1 MNALTITLGT
11 VGALLSLVCW
21 YVFIRGGLRM
31 FNIVRLGQ
39 PAPDRWRPIVPR
51 FKQMVVEFLAHT
63 KMVKFRTVGWAH
75 WLVMIGF
82 MLGAIVWFE
91 AYGQTFNPEFH
102 WPIIGDTAAYH
113 LIDEL
118 LGLGTVIGITT
129 LIIIRQLN
137 HPRKPERQSRFA
149 GSGFKAAYF
158 VEAVVLI
165 EGLGMVF
172 VKAGKIATYGH
183 GNPYTDFFTI
193 RLAELLPANSNMVAV
208 FAFIKLMSGM
218 IWLYIVG
225 SRINWGIAWHRFTA
239 FPNIYFKRMDD
250 GTVALGPA
258 KPMMS
263 GGKVLEMEEADP
275 DVDAFG
281 AGKIEDFSWKGWLD
295 FTTCTECGR
304 CQSQCPAWNTGK
316 PLSPKLLIM
325 SLRDH
330 SHAKAP
336 YLLAGGKKDM
346 AGDEVGLVDSE
357 GNVDQKA
364 LDAIPQ
370 NARDEADRKL
380 VADAIEGGIIDPEVL
395 WSCTTCGACV
405 EQCPVDIEH
414 VDHIIDMRR
423 YQVLIE
429 SEFPSELAGL
439 FKNLENKGNPWG
451 QNSKDRLNWINEMD
465 FDIPVFGQDADSFQ
479 DYEYL
484 FWVGCAGAYED
495 RAKKTTKAVA
505 ELLATAGVKFMVL
518 GADETCTGDSARRA
532 GNEFLFQ
539 QLAMQNIETLNSVFD
554 GVEQSKRKIV
564 VTCAHCFN
572 ALGNEYPQVGGD
584 YEVVHH
590 TQLLNRLVRQ
600 KKLIPVASVSQDITY
615 HDPCYLGRHNKVYDA
630 PRELMAASGSNLKEM
645 PRHGE
650 RSMCCGA
657 GGARM
662 WMEENIGKRI
672 NIDRVDEA
680 LATNPKKIATGC
692 PFCRVMLTDGVTARQ
707 EGGAHEGVEVVD
719 VAQLMLESITR
730 VESSVLGEN
739 IKVIPRERTP
749 EEKLATEKAME
760 VEEAERIAP
769 VEEPAEAKSAPAAPA
784 PKAGGGLKM
793 KGLAKAPGAKAPGSA
808 TKAEEPTEEAA
819 PAAKPKGLGMAG
831 GKAPGGK
838 GLQMKGKAPGAKAAA
853 PAPADTAAEA
863 PSAEASESTPSVKP
877 KGLAVKSGFK
887 KPGAKTPGK
896 PAEGTAAPAAEP
908 STTDAPAESASA
920 ATESKPTVQPK
931 GLAVKSGFKKPGAKA
946 PGKPAAEA
954 PVSDDTATEAPAA
967 EAPVAEAKASE
978 APAAEAAAESKPTVK
993 PKGLAV
999 KSGFKKP
1006 GARTPGAAAATP
1018 AEASDTTE
1026 APAEASDTTEA
1037 PAEASAAEAPTEAP
1051 AEASTTEAPA
1061 EAAST
1066 EAPAEASDTPS
1077 SGSDDRTPPKPKAGG
1092 LGFAPGAKVPGRRK

>member
-31 FNIVRLGQ
+31 FNIVRIGQ

-51 FKQMVVEFLAHT
+51 FKQMMIEFLAHT

-82 MLGAIVWFE
+82 MLGFVVWFE

-346 AGDEVGLVDSE
+346 AGDEVGLVDAE

-539 QLAMQNIETLNSVFD
+539 QLAMQNIETLNNVFE
-554 GVEQSKRKIV
+554 GVEQNKRKIV

-730 VESSVLGEN
+730 VESSVLAEN

-749 EEKLATEKAME
+749 EEKLATENAAE

-808 TKAEEPTEEAA
+808 APADTADAE

-853 PAPADTAAEA
+853 PAPAETPAATEA
-863 PSAEASESTPSVKP
+863 PATAETSESTPSVKP

-887 KPGAKTPGK
+887 KPGAKAPGK
-896 PAEGTAAPAAEP
+896 PAAEAPVSEAPETAGE
-908 STTDAPAESASA
+908 PAESASA

-954 PVSDDTATEAPAA
+954 PVSEAPAAEVPAAEAPAA
-967 EAPVAEAKASE
+967 EATASE
-978 APAAEAAAESKPTVK
+978 APATEAAAESKPTVQ

-1006 GARTPGAAAATP
+1006 GARTPGAAAAPAEPKTAEP
-1018 AEASDTTE
+1018 EKAEPTQEAAAPEAPKAEASDT
-1026 APAEASDTTEA
+1026 AG
-1037 PAEASAAEAPTEAP
+1037 
-1051 AEASTTEAPA
+1051 
-1061 EAAST
+1061 EAASN
-1066 EAPAEASDTPS
+1066 
-1077 SGSDDRTPPKPKAGG
+1077 GSDDRTPPKPKAGG